1 MKITNRN
8 RLTTAL
14 TYLLLALLGLFM
26 LFPFYWMLR
35 SSFMSEREILTV
47 PIQWLPSSL
56 KPDNYISA
64 FQKAPFHRY
73 LLNSAFLVL
82 VNILGSV
89 FSASFVAFGFTRL
102 RFRGRN
108 FWFAVLLST
117 MMIPYSVLMIPQFVG
132 WQAVGAYNTFL
143 PLTLPAFFGSAFN
156 IFLVRQFYMGIPKD
170 YDEAAVMDGAGYLTI
185 YAKIIMPMSKPA
197 LCTVV
202 VFTFMNVWNDFLGP
216 LLYLD
221 KDELKTISLGL
232 QIFTG
237 QYNSQRGMLM
247 AAAAVC
253 MIPMILVYFFA
264 QRYFIEGITF
274 SGLKG

>member
-117 MMIPYSVLMIPQFVG
+117 MMIPY
-132 WQAVGAYNTFL
+132 
-143 PLTLPAFFGSAFN
+143 
-156 IFLVRQFYMGIPKD
+156 
-170 YDEAAVMDGAGYLTI
+170 
-185 YAKIIMPMSKPA
+185 
-197 LCTVV
+197 
-202 VFTFMNVWNDFLGP
+202 
-216 LLYLD
+216 
-221 KDELKTISLGL
+221 
-232 QIFTG
+232 
-237 QYNSQRGMLM
+237 
-247 AAAAVC
+247 
-253 MIPMILVYFFA
+253 
-264 QRYFIEGITF
+264 
-274 SGLKG
+274 